1 MEQTRVGNRY
11 VTEGYIVGYNYVI
24 DGIKY
29 QDSTYL
35 TSRAIRYKLFIK
47 KNKEGDV
54 KRIYYNKTNHK
65 ESYLNTDL
73 DSTCE

>member
-47 KNKEGDV
+47 KIKKV
-54 KRIYYNKTNHK
+54 M
-65 ESYLNTDL
+65 
-73 DSTCE
+73 